1 ALLGAVVCV
10 LVAFKVLPVFQTGT
24 DLSRQPALIVNDTSA
39 AVVVA
44 HCDDRACT
52 STSGR
57 ASVPA
62 GHSLRVGSGQWVIED
77 SGGGRT
83 GRPTAPAGPRL
94 PGADAGAC
102 LA

>member
-1 ALLGAVVCV
+1 MGAVACV
-10 LVAFKVLPVFQTGT
+10 LVAFKVLPAFQTGT
-24 DLSRQPALIVNDTSA
+24 DLSRQSALIVNDTSA

-57 ASVPA
+57 ASVLA

-77 SGGGRT
+77 SGGRRSGCLM
-83 GRPTAPAGPRL
+83 ASAGQRL
-94 PGADAGAC
+94 PVSQAGAC
-102 LA
+102 LV